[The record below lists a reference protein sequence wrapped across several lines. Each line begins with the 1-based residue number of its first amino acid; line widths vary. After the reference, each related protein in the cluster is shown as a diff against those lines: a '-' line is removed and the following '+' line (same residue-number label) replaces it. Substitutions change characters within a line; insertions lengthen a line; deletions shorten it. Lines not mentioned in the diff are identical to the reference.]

1 MIEGLIPYYHHWYHS
16 RPVGITSG
24 RRAELDRLH
33 RVVYACAEHLS
44 LKYKDYVSRYMPLGD
59 KEMQILEMQEE
70 YPFRAGTW
78 RPDYIIAED
87 GSLKICEITSRFF
100 GHGIFMSWYAEK
112 YADKFMASF
121 PGRTRRTRYP
131 RLLDYMLE
139 ILEGKRDIY
148 VLKSADRTSEIR
160 LYKDFYE
167 RHGCTVT
174 ILEAPEVEPRRSDWA
189 RPGVFLISALNQAD
203 LLSFSLD
210 TLRAM
215 MDCGMYSDFRNIFLI
230 HDKRFLSLWYED
242 SFTSACLSPEDT
254 AFLRAHAIPT
264 FSLMPSLRSAGVS
277 GGLHSASLHSGPSH
291 CLLRPCKQ
299 ELVSNG
305 PLPLYVSGGGHAPG
319 HPCTSADG
327 IEKVLDAKD
336 EFIIKPYALG
346 KSEGVYA
353 GIMTSQEEW
362 ERLLEHP
369 EGMIVQPFL
378 KQKTFH
384 CEWEGQGFED
394 YMCGMMLCVN
404 ERYFGDGLFRC
415 SSLPVTNVGDDRKAC
430 SINTDDPDILAH
442 CDVL

>member
-33 RVVYACAEHLS
+33 RVLYTCAEHLS
-44 LKYKDYVSRYMPLGD
+44 LNYKDYVSRFMPLGD

-78 RPDYIIAED
+78 RPDYIITED

-100 GHGIFMSWYAEK
+100 AHGIFMSWYAEK
-112 YADKFMASF
+112 WADKFMARY
-121 PGRTRRTRYP
+121 PGRSRRTRYP
-131 RLLDYMLE
+131 ALVDYMLE

-189 RPGVFLISALNQAD
+189 RPGVFLISALNQSD
-203 LLSFSLD
+203 LLSFSMD
-210 TLRAM
+210 TNRAM
-215 MDCGMYSDFRNIFLI
+215 MDAGMYSDFRNIFLL

-242 SFTSACLSPEDT
+242 SFTGACLSQDDT
-254 AFLRAHAIPT
+254 EFLRNHAIPT
-264 FSLMPSLRSAGVS
+264 IILSDLLSEDEEIFSYSWSRTKLF
-277 GGLHSASLHSGPSH
+277 
-291 CLLRPCKQ
+291 
-299 ELVSNG
+299 
-305 PLPLYVSGGGHAPG
+305 
-319 HPCTSADG
+319 DG
-327 IEKVLDAKD
+327 IFQPRKVLVRGAKKKFLNKD
-336 EFIIKPYALG
+336 DFIIKPYALG
-346 KSEGVYA
+346 KSEGVHA
-353 GIMTSQEEW
+353 GVMTSQEEW
-362 ERLLEHP
+362 ERLLENP

-404 ERYFGDGLFRC
+404 DRYFGDGLFRC

-430 SINTDDPDILAH
+430 SIDTDDPELLAH

>member
-44 LKYKDYVSRYMPLGD
+44 LKYKDYVSRFMPLGD
-59 KEMQILEMQEE
+59 KEMQILEIQEE

-112 YADKFMASF
+112 FADKFMSRF
-121 PGRTRRTRYP
+121 PDRTRRTRYP
-131 RLLDYMLE
+131 QLLDYMLE

-215 MDCGMYSDFRNIFLI
+215 MDAGMYSDFRNIFLI

-242 SFTSACLSPEDT
+242 SFTSACLSPENT
-254 AFLRAHAIPT
+254 TFLREHSIPT
-264 FSLMPSLRSAGVS
+264 FILSDYEEIFSDSRSRTKLFDDVLA
-277 GGLHSASLHSGPSH
+277 
-291 CLLRPCKQ
+291 R
-299 ELVSNG
+299 
-305 PLPLYVSGGGHAPG
+305 
-319 HPCTSADG
+319 
-327 IEKVLDAKD
+327 KVLVRGAKKKFLDKD
-336 EFIIKPYALG
+336 EYIIKPYALG

-362 ERLLEHP
+362 ERLLEKP

-404 ERYFGDGLFRC
+404 DRYFGDGLFRC

-430 SINTDDPDILAH
+430 SIDTDDPEILAH

>member
-100 GHGIFMSWYAEK
+100 AHGIFMSWYAEK

-215 MDCGMYSDFRNIFLI
+215 MDAGMYSDFRNIFLI

-242 SFTSACLSPEDT
+242 SFTSACLSPSDT
-254 AFLRAHAIPT
+254 TFLRDHSIPT
-264 FSLMPSLRSAGVS
+264 F
-277 GGLHSASLHSGPSH
+277 
-291 CLLRPCKQ
+291 LL
-299 ELVSNG
+299 S
-305 PLPLYVSGGGHAPG
+305 
-319 HPCTSADG
+319 D
-327 IEKVLDAKD
+327 VLCNNKD
-336 EFIIKPYALG
+336 EFIIKPYCLG
-346 KSEGVYA
+346 KSEGVHA
-353 GIMTSQEEW
+353 GVMTSQEEW

-404 ERYFGDGLFRC
+404 DRYFGEGLFRC
-415 SSLPVTNVGDDRKAC
+415 SSLPVTNLGDDRKAC
-430 SINTDDPDILAH
+430 SIDTDDPEILAH

>member
-44 LKYKDYVSRYMPLGD
+44 LKYKDYVNRFMPLGD
-59 KEMQILEMQEE
+59 KELQILEMQEE

-100 GHGIFMSWYAEK
+100 AHGIFMSWYAERF
-112 YADKFMASF
+112 ADKFMARF
-121 PGRTRRTRYP
+121 PGRNRRTRYP
-131 RLLDYMLE
+131 QLLDYMLE

-174 ILEAPEVEPRRSDWA
+174 ILEAPEVEPRRCDWA

-203 LLSFSLD
+203 LLSYSLD

-242 SFTSACLSPEDT
+242 TFTGACLSPEDVK
-254 AFLRAHAIPT
+254 FLRDHAIPT
-264 FSLMPSLRSAGVS
+264 FILSDYEEIFSDSRSRTKLFDDVFLA
-277 GGLHSASLHSGPSH
+277 
-291 CLLRPCKQ
+291 R
-299 ELVSNG
+299 
-305 PLPLYVSGGGHAPG
+305 
-319 HPCTSADG
+319 
-327 IEKVLDAKD
+327 KVLVRGAKKKFLAKD

-346 KSEGVYA
+346 KSEGVHA
-353 GIMTSQEEW
+353 GVMTSQEEW
-362 ERLLEHP
+362 ERLLEKP

-404 ERYFGDGLFRC
+404 DRYFGDGLFRC

-430 SINTDDPDILAH
+430 SIDTDDPDILAH